1 MSHGEIDDDERS
13 ASANSE
19 AAKSRHTTFRDFSGL
34 LGKPFHTGAD
44 LRLIEDFVETLNR
57 REHRFRTAIAD
68 SVESHRICFE
78 AERSRLFGKT
88 VSPEVR

>member
-1 MSHGEIDDDERS
+1 MLRVRKFRGGEEQ
-13 ASANSE
+13 AYN
-19 AAKSRHTTFRDFSGL
+19 FSGL

-44 LRLIEDFVETLNR
+44 LRLIEDFIETLTR
-57 REHRFRTAIAD
+57 RKHRFHTAIAD
-68 SVESHRICFE
+68 SVESHHICFE

>member
-1 MSHGEIDDDERS
+1 MTHGEIDDDERS

-19 AAKSRHTTFRDFSGL
+19 AAKSRHTTFRDFSESPSTPEPTSGS
-34 LGKPFHTGAD
+34 
-44 LRLIEDFVETLNR
+44 IEDFVETLNR

-78 AERSRLFGKT
+78 AKCSRLFGKT

>member
-1 MSHGEIDDDERS
+1 MSYGEIDDVR
-13 ASANSE
+13 
-19 AAKSRHTTFRDFSGL
+19 KFRGGEEQAYDFSGL

-78 AERSRLFGKT
+78 AERSQLFGKT